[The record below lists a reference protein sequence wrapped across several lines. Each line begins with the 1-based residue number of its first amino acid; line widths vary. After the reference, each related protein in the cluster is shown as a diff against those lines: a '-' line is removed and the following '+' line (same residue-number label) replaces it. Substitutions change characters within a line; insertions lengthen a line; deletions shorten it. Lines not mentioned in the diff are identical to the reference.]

1 MLLSNKNISNMRSIC
16 ICIAVL
22 FFSFSF
28 SQKKE
33 LRQIKRLIGE
43 KFFQEAESVLN
54 SSKDLLLSGD
64 SKTDAQYYY
73 YATKIYTEIESF
85 VLATNSLEK
94 LMSINTSFYNSEM
107 KLDYKNLEEI
117 LVVALVNSAVAD
129 NSSKKWMDG
138 VDKLLLAYEMDKET
152 NIDYLYFAAS
162 GAVNAENFD
171 LALQYYL
178 SLKEK
183 NYTGIKDE
191 YFITNIQS
199 GVEEKVTETEY
210 KIYQSSK
217 EYMNP
222 RIGQTESRYPEIV
235 KNIALIY
242 VKKGEDDLAI
252 EAINEAR
259 SIQPDDLYLILNEAD
274 LYIRLSNNAKDDNL
288 RSQYRQKFKDIMTL
302 AVEKDPEN
310 GILYYNLGIIS
321 SEQGESADAKSYFEK
336 AIKFK
341 PDYVDSYVAI
351 VNILLEEQSV
361 IINDMDEIAMSNKR
375 SDIAKYDQL
384 KEDLNDVWR
393 KCIPYCEM
401 ALEYDPNDLEVLKLL
416 SQFYYKLDNIEGYKR
431 ISAKIEELT
440 N

>member
-1 MLLSNKNISNMRSIC
+1 MRTIF
-16 ICIAVL
+16 IYIAVL

-33 LRQIKRLIGE
+33 LRQIKRLIDE
-43 KFFQEAESVLN
+43 KFFQEAESTLKSN
-54 SSKDLLLSGD
+54 KDFLLSGD

-73 YATKIYTEIESF
+73 YATKIYTEIKSF
-85 VLATNSLEK
+85 KLAKNSLEE
-94 LMSINTSFYNSEM
+94 LMSINPSYYNAEM

-117 LVVALVNSAVAD
+117 LVVALVNAAVAD
-129 NSSKKWMDG
+129 NSSKKWMEG
-138 VDKLLLAYEMDKET
+138 VDKLLLAYEMDKDN

-171 LALQYYL
+171 LALEYYL
-178 SLKEK
+178 QLKEK

-191 YFITNIQS
+191 YFITNVES

-242 VKKGEDDLAI
+242 VKKGEDELAI

-274 LYIRLSNNAKDDNL
+274 LYIRLSNNASDDNL
-288 RSQYRQKFKDIMTL
+288 RSQYRLKFKEIMTL

-321 SEQGESADAKSYFEK
+321 SEQGESDDAKSYFEK
-336 AIKFK
+336 AIEFK
-341 PDYVDSYVAI
+341 PDYTDSYVAI
-351 VNILLEEQSV
+351 VNILLQEQTV
-361 IINDMDEIAMSNKR
+361 IIGEMDKIAMSNKR

-384 KEDLNDVWR
+384 KEDLNEVWR
-393 KCIPYCEM
+393 KCIPYCEK
-401 ALEYDPNDLEVLKLL
+401 ALQYDPNDLEVLKLL
-416 SQFYYKLDNIEGYKR
+416 SQFYYKLDNLDGYKE
-431 ISAKIEELT
+431 INSKIEQLS

>member
-1 MLLSNKNISNMRSIC
+1 M
-16 ICIAVL
+16 
-22 FFSFSF
+22 
-28 SQKKE
+28 
-33 LRQIKRLIGE
+33 
-43 KFFQEAESVLN
+43 
-54 SSKDLLLSGD
+54 SGD

-73 YATKIYTEIESF
+73 YATKIYTEIKSF
-85 VLATNSLEK
+85 KLAKNSLEE
-94 LMSINTSFYNSEM
+94 LMSINPSYYNAEM

-117 LVVALVNSAVAD
+117 LVVALVNAAVAD
-129 NSSKKWMDG
+129 NSSKKWMEG
-138 VDKLLLAYEMDKET
+138 VDKLLLAYDMDKEN

-171 LALQYYL
+171 LALEYYL
-178 SLKEK
+178 QLKEK

-191 YFITNIQS
+191 YFITNVES

-242 VKKGEDDLAI
+242 VKKGEDELAI

-274 LYIRLSNNAKDDNL
+274 LYIRLSNNASDDNL
-288 RSQYRQKFKDIMTL
+288 RSQYRLKFKEIMTL

-321 SEQGESADAKSYFEK
+321 SEQGESDDAKSYFEK
-336 AIKFK
+336 AIEFK
-341 PDYVDSYVAI
+341 PDYTDSYVAI
-351 VNILLEEQSV
+351 VNILLQEQTV
-361 IINDMDEIAMSNKR
+361 IIGEMDKIAMSNKR

-384 KEDLNDVWR
+384 KEDLNEVWR
-393 KCIPYCEM
+393 KCIPYCEK
-401 ALEYDPNDLEVLKLL
+401 ALEYDPNDVEVLKLL
-416 SQFYYKLDNIEGYKR
+416 SQFYYKLDNLDGYKE
-431 ISAKIEELT
+431 INAKIEQLS

>member
-1 MLLSNKNISNMRSIC
+1 MRTIF
-16 ICIAVL
+16 IYIAVL

-33 LRQIKRLIGE
+33 LRQIKRLIDE
-43 KFFQEAESVLN
+43 KFFQEAESTLKSN
-54 SSKDLLLSGD
+54 KDFLLSGD

-73 YATKIYTEIESF
+73 YATKIYTEIKSF
-85 VLATNSLEK
+85 KLAKNSLEE
-94 LMSINTSFYNSEM
+94 LMSINSSYYNAEM
-107 KLDYKNLEEI
+107 KLDYKSLEEV
-117 LVVALVNSAVAD
+117 LVVALVNAAVAD
-129 NSSKKWMDG
+129 NSSKKWMEG
-138 VDKLLLAYEMDKET
+138 VDKLLLAYEMDKDN

-171 LALQYYL
+171 LALEYYL
-178 SLKEK
+178 QLKEK

-191 YFITNIQS
+191 YFITNVES

-242 VKKGEDDLAI
+242 VKKGEDELAI

-274 LYIRLSNNAKDDNL
+274 LYIRLSNKASDDNL
-288 RSQYRQKFKDIMTL
+288 RSQYRLKFKEIMTL

-321 SEQGESADAKSYFEK
+321 SEQGESDDAKSYFEK
-336 AIKFK
+336 AIEFK
-341 PDYVDSYVAI
+341 PDYTDSYVAI
-351 VNILLEEQSV
+351 VNILLQEQTV
-361 IINDMDEIAMSNKR
+361 IIGEMDKIAMSNKR

-384 KEDLNDVWR
+384 KEDLNEVWR
-393 KCIPYCEM
+393 KCIPYCEK

-416 SQFYYKLDNIEGYKR
+416 SQFYYKLDNLDGYKE
-431 ISAKIEELT
+431 INAKIEQLS

>member
-1 MLLSNKNISNMRSIC
+1 MRSIF
-16 ICIAVL
+16 IYIAVL

-33 LRQIKRLIGE
+33 LRQIKRLIDE
-43 KFFQEAESVLN
+43 KFFQEAESTIELN
-54 SSKDLLLSGD
+54 KDLLLSGD

-73 YATKIYTEIESF
+73 YATKIYTEIKSF
-85 VLATNSLEK
+85 KLAKTSLEK
-94 LMSINTSFYNSEM
+94 LMSINSSNYNSEM

-117 LVVALVNSAVAD
+117 LVVALVNAAVAD
-129 NSSKKWMDG
+129 NSSKKWMEG
-138 VDKLLLAYEMDKET
+138 VDKLILAYEMDKEK

-171 LALQYYL
+171 LALEYYL
-178 SLKEK
+178 HLKEK

-191 YFITNIQS
+191 FFITNVES

-217 EYMNP
+217 DYMNP
-222 RIGQTESRYPEIV
+222 RVGQTESRYPEIV

-242 VKKGEDDLAI
+242 VKKGEDELAI

-274 LYIRLSNNAKDDNL
+274 LYIRLSNNASDDNL
-288 RSQYRQKFKDIMTL
+288 RSQYRLKFKQIMTL

-321 SEQGESADAKSYFEK
+321 SEQGESDDAKSYFEK
-336 AIKFK
+336 AIEFK
-341 PDYVDSYVAI
+341 PDYIDSYVAI
-351 VNILLEEQSV
+351 VNIILQEQTV
-361 IINDMDEIAMSNKR
+361 IIGEMDKIAMSNKR
-375 SDIAKYDQL
+375 SDIVKYDQL

-393 KCIPYCEM
+393 KCIPYCEK
-401 ALEYDPNDLEVLKLL
+401 ALEYDPNDVEVLKLL
-416 SQFYYKLDNIEGYKR
+416 SQFYYKLDNLDGYKE
-431 ISAKIEELT
+431 INAKIEQLSS
-440 N
+440 

>member
-1 MLLSNKNISNMRSIC
+1 MRSIF
-16 ICIAVL
+16 IYIAVL

-33 LRQIKRLIGE
+33 LRQIKRLIDE
-43 KFFQEAESVLN
+43 KFFQEAESILESN
-54 SSKDLLLSGD
+54 KDFLLSGD

-73 YATKIYTEIESF
+73 YATKIYTEIKSF
-85 VLATNSLEK
+85 ELAKNSLEE
-94 LMSINTSFYNSEM
+94 LMSINSSYYNAEM

-117 LVVALVNSAVAD
+117 LVVALVNAAVAD
-129 NSSKKWMDG
+129 NSSKKWMEG
-138 VDKLLLAYEMDKET
+138 VDKLLLAYEMDKD
-152 NIDYLYFAAS
+152 NNVDYLYFAAS

-171 LALQYYL
+171 LALEYYL
-178 SLKEK
+178 QLKEK

-191 YFITNIQS
+191 YFITNVES

-242 VKKGEDDLAI
+242 VKKGEDELAI

-274 LYIRLSNNAKDDNL
+274 LYIRLSNNASDDNL
-288 RSQYRQKFKDIMTL
+288 RSQYRFKFKEIMTL

-321 SEQGESADAKSYFEK
+321 SEQGESDDAKTYFEK
-336 AIKFK
+336 AIEFK
-341 PDYVDSYVAI
+341 PDYIDSYVAI
-351 VNILLEEQSV
+351 VNILLQEQTV
-361 IINDMDEIAMSNKR
+361 IIGEMDKIAMSNKR

-393 KCIPYCEM
+393 KCIPYCEK
-401 ALEYDPNDLEVLKLL
+401 ALEYDPNDIEVLKLL
-416 SQFYYKLDNIEGYKR
+416 SQFYYKLDNLDGYKE
-431 ISAKIEELT
+431 INAKIEQLS

>member
-1 MLLSNKNISNMRSIC
+1 MRSIF
-16 ICIAVL
+16 IYIAVL

-33 LRQIKRLIGE
+33 LRQIKRLIDE
-43 KFFQEAESVLN
+43 KFFQEAESILESN
-54 SSKDLLLSGD
+54 KDFLLSGD

-73 YATKIYTEIESF
+73 YATKIYTEIKSF
-85 VLATNSLEK
+85 KLAKNSLEE
-94 LMSINTSFYNSEM
+94 LMSINSSYYNAEM

-117 LVVALVNSAVAD
+117 LVVALVNAAVAD
-129 NSSKKWMDG
+129 NSSKKWMEG
-138 VDKLLLAYEMDKET
+138 VDKLLLAYEMDKD
-152 NIDYLYFAAS
+152 NNVDYLYFAAS

-171 LALQYYL
+171 LALEYYL
-178 SLKEK
+178 QLKEK

-191 YFITNIQS
+191 YFITNVES
-199 GVEEKVTETEY
+199 GIEEKVTETEY

-242 VKKGEDDLAI
+242 VKKGEDELAI

-274 LYIRLSNNAKDDNL
+274 LYIRLSNNASDDNL
-288 RSQYRQKFKDIMTL
+288 RSQYRFKFKEIMTL

-321 SEQGESADAKSYFEK
+321 SEQGESDDAKTYFEK
-336 AIKFK
+336 AIEFK
-341 PDYVDSYVAI
+341 PDYIDSYVAI
-351 VNILLEEQSV
+351 VNILLQEQTV
-361 IINDMDEIAMSNKR
+361 IIGEMDKIAMSNKR

-393 KCIPYCEM
+393 KCIPYCEK
-401 ALEYDPNDLEVLKLL
+401 ALEYDPNDIEVLKLL
-416 SQFYYKLDNIEGYKR
+416 SQFYYKLDNLVGYKE
-431 ISAKIEELT
+431 INAKIEQLS

>member
-1 MLLSNKNISNMRSIC
+1 MRSIY
-16 ICIAVL
+16 IYIAVL

-33 LRQIKRLIGE
+33 LRQIKRLIDE

-54 SSKDLLLSGD
+54 SNKDLLLSGD

-178 SLKEK
+178 LLKEK

-274 LYIRLSNNAKDDNL
+274 LYIRLSNNATDDNL
-288 RSQYRQKFKDIMTL
+288 RTQYRQKFKDIMTL

-351 VNILLEEQSV
+351 VNILLEEQS
-361 IINDMDEIAMSNKR
+361 IIISDMDEIAMSNKR
-375 SDIAKYDQL
+375 SDIVKYDQL

-416 SQFYYKLDNIEGYKR
+416 SQFYYKLDNIDGYKK
-431 ISAKIEELT
+431 INAKIEELS

>member
-1 MLLSNKNISNMRSIC
+1 MRTIF
-16 ICIAVL
+16 IYIAVL

-33 LRQIKRLIGE
+33 LRQIKRLIDE
-43 KFFQEAESVLN
+43 KFFQEAESTLKSN
-54 SSKDLLLSGD
+54 KDFLLSGD

-73 YATKIYTEIESF
+73 YATKIYTEIKSF
-85 VLATNSLEK
+85 KLAKNSLEE
-94 LMSINTSFYNSEM
+94 LISINPSYYNAEM

-117 LVVALVNSAVAD
+117 LVVALVNAAVAD
-129 NSSKKWMDG
+129 NSSKKWMEG
-138 VDKLLLAYEMDKET
+138 VDKLLLAYEMDKDN

-171 LALQYYL
+171 LALEYYL
-178 SLKEK
+178 QLKEK

-191 YFITNIQS
+191 YFITNVES

-217 EYMNP
+217 EYINP

-242 VKKGEDDLAI
+242 VKKGEDELAI

-274 LYIRLSNNAKDDNL
+274 LYIRLSNNASDDNL
-288 RSQYRQKFKDIMTL
+288 RSQYRLKFKEIMTL

-321 SEQGESADAKSYFEK
+321 SEQGESDDAKSYFEK
-336 AIKFK
+336 AIEFK
-341 PDYVDSYVAI
+341 PDYTDSYVAI
-351 VNILLEEQSV
+351 VNILLQEQTV
-361 IINDMDEIAMSNKR
+361 IIGEMDKIAMSNKR

-384 KEDLNDVWR
+384 KEDLNEVWR
-393 KCIPYCEM
+393 KCIPYCEK

-416 SQFYYKLDNIEGYKR
+416 SQFYYKLDNLDGYKE
-431 ISAKIEELT
+431 ISAKIEQLS

>member
-1 MLLSNKNISNMRSIC
+1 MRSIF
-16 ICIAVL
+16 IYIAVL

-33 LRQIKRLIGE
+33 LRQIKRLIDE
-43 KFFQEAESVLN
+43 KFFQEAESTIELN
-54 SSKDLLLSGD
+54 KDLLLSGD

-73 YATKIYTEIESF
+73 YATKIYTEIKSF
-85 VLATNSLEK
+85 KLAKTSLEK
-94 LMSINTSFYNSEM
+94 LMSINSSNYNSEM

-117 LVVALVNSAVAD
+117 LVVALVNAAVAD
-129 NSSKKWMDG
+129 NSSKKWMEG
-138 VDKLLLAYEMDKET
+138 VDKLILAYEMDKEK

-162 GAVNAENFD
+162 GAINAENFD
-171 LALQYYL
+171 LALEYYL
-178 SLKEK
+178 HLKEK

-191 YFITNIQS
+191 FFITNVES

-210 KIYQSSK
+210 NIYQSSK
-217 EYMNP
+217 DYMNP

-242 VKKGEDDLAI
+242 VKKGEDELAI

-274 LYIRLSNNAKDDNL
+274 LYIRLSNNASDDNL
-288 RSQYRQKFKDIMTL
+288 RSQYRLKFKQIMTL

-321 SEQGESADAKSYFEK
+321 SEQGESDDAKSYFEK
-336 AIKFK
+336 AIEFK
-341 PDYVDSYVAI
+341 PDYIDSYVAI
-351 VNILLEEQSV
+351 VNIILQEQTV
-361 IINDMDEIAMSNKR
+361 IIGEMDKIAMSNKR
-375 SDIAKYDQL
+375 SDIVKYDQL

-393 KCIPYCEM
+393 KCIPYCEK
-401 ALEYDPNDLEVLKLL
+401 ALEYDPNDVEVLKLL
-416 SQFYYKLDNIEGYKR
+416 SQFYYKLDNLDGYKE
-431 ISAKIEELT
+431 INAKIEQLSS
-440 N
+440 

>member
-1 MLLSNKNISNMRSIC
+1 MRTIF
-16 ICIAVL
+16 IYIAVL

-33 LRQIKRLIGE
+33 LRQIKRLIDE
-43 KFFQEAESVLN
+43 KFFQEAESTLKSN
-54 SSKDLLLSGD
+54 KDFLLSGD

-73 YATKIYTEIESF
+73 YATKIYTEIKSF
-85 VLATNSLEK
+85 KLAKNSLEE
-94 LMSINTSFYNSEM
+94 LMSINPSYYNAEM

-117 LVVALVNSAVAD
+117 LVVALVNAAVAD
-129 NSSKKWMDG
+129 NSSKKWMEG
-138 VDKLLLAYEMDKET
+138 VDKLLLAYEMDKDN

-171 LALQYYL
+171 LALEYYL
-178 SLKEK
+178 QLKEK

-191 YFITNIQS
+191 YFITNVES
-199 GVEEKVTETEY
+199 GIEEKVTETEY

-242 VKKGEDDLAI
+242 VKKGEDELAI

-274 LYIRLSNNAKDDNL
+274 LYIRLSNNASDDNL
-288 RSQYRQKFKDIMTL
+288 RSQYRLKFKEIMTL

-321 SEQGESADAKSYFEK
+321 SEQGESDDAKSYFEK
-336 AIKFK
+336 AIEFK
-341 PDYVDSYVAI
+341 PDYTDSYVAI
-351 VNILLEEQSV
+351 VNILLQEQTV
-361 IINDMDEIAMSNKR
+361 IIGEMDKIAMSNKR

-384 KEDLNDVWR
+384 KEDLNEVWR
-393 KCIPYCEM
+393 KCIPFCEK
-401 ALEYDPNDLEVLKLL
+401 ALEYDPNDVEVLKLL
-416 SQFYYKLDNIEGYKR
+416 SQFYYKLDNLDGYKE
-431 ISAKIEELT
+431 INAKIEQLS

>member
-1 MLLSNKNISNMRSIC
+1 
-16 ICIAVL
+16 
-22 FFSFSF
+22 
-28 SQKKE
+28 
-33 LRQIKRLIGE
+33 
-43 KFFQEAESVLN
+43 
-54 SSKDLLLSGD
+54 LSGD

-73 YATKIYTEIESF
+73 YATKIYTEIKSF
-85 VLATNSLEK
+85 KLAKNSLEK
-94 LMSINTSFYNSEM
+94 LMSINPSYYNAEM

-117 LVVALVNSAVAD
+117 LVVALVNAAVAD
-129 NSSKKWMDG
+129 NSSKKWMEG
-138 VDKLLLAYEMDKET
+138 VDKLLLAYEMDKDN

-171 LALQYYL
+171 LALEYYL
-178 SLKEK
+178 QLKEK

-191 YFITNIQS
+191 YFITNVES

-242 VKKGEDDLAI
+242 VKKGEDELAI

-274 LYIRLSNNAKDDNL
+274 LYIRLSNKASDDNL
-288 RSQYRQKFKDIMTL
+288 RSQYRLKFKEIMTL

-321 SEQGESADAKSYFEK
+321 SEQGESDDAKSYFEK
-336 AIKFK
+336 AIEFK
-341 PDYVDSYVAI
+341 PDYTDSYVAI
-351 VNILLEEQSV
+351 VNILLQEQTV
-361 IINDMDEIAMSNKR
+361 IIGEMDKIAMSNKR

-384 KEDLNDVWR
+384 KEDLNEVWR
-393 KCIPYCEM
+393 KCIPYCEK

-416 SQFYYKLDNIEGYKR
+416 SQFYYKLDNLDGYKE
-431 ISAKIEELT
+431 INAKIEQLS

>member
-1 MLLSNKNISNMRSIC
+1 MLLSNKNILNMRSIY
-16 ICIAVL
+16 ICIAFL

-33 LRQIKRLIGE
+33 LRQIKRLIDE

-54 SSKDLLLSGD
+54 SNTDLLLSGD

-138 VDKLLLAYEMDKET
+138 VDKLLLAYEMDKEA

-162 GAVNAENFD
+162 GAINAENFD

-178 SLKEK
+178 LLKEK
-183 NYTGIKDE
+183 SYTGIKDE
-191 YFITNIQS
+191 YFITNVQS

-274 LYIRLSNNAKDDNL
+274 LYIRMSNNAKDDNL

-336 AIKFK
+336 AIEFK

-351 VNILLEEQSV
+351 VNILLEEQS
-361 IINDMDEIAMSNKR
+361 IIISDMDEIAMSNKR

-384 KEDLNDVWR
+384 KENLNDVWR

-416 SQFYYKLDNIEGYKR
+416 SQFYYKLDNIDGYKQ
-431 ISAKIEELT
+431 INAKIEEIS

>member
-1 MLLSNKNISNMRSIC
+1 MRTIF
-16 ICIAVL
+16 IYIAVL
-22 FFSFSF
+22 FFNFSF

-33 LRQIKRLIGE
+33 LRQIKRLIDE
-43 KFFQEAESVLN
+43 KFFQEAESTLKSN
-54 SSKDLLLSGD
+54 KDFLLSGD

-73 YATKIYTEIESF
+73 YATKIYTEIKSF
-85 VLATNSLEK
+85 KLAKNSLEE
-94 LMSINTSFYNSEM
+94 LMSINPSYYNAEM

-117 LVVALVNSAVAD
+117 LVVALVNAAVAD
-129 NSSKKWMDG
+129 NSSKKWMEG
-138 VDKLLLAYEMDKET
+138 VDKLLLAYEMDKDN

-171 LALQYYL
+171 LALEYYL
-178 SLKEK
+178 QLKEK

-191 YFITNIQS
+191 YFITNVES

-242 VKKGEDDLAI
+242 VKKGEDELAI

-274 LYIRLSNNAKDDNL
+274 LYIRLSNNASDDNL
-288 RSQYRQKFKDIMTL
+288 RSQYRLKFKEIMTL

-321 SEQGESADAKSYFEK
+321 SEQGESDDAKSYFEK
-336 AIKFK
+336 AIEFK
-341 PDYVDSYVAI
+341 PDYTDSYVAI
-351 VNILLEEQSV
+351 VNILLQEQTV
-361 IINDMDEIAMSNKR
+361 IIGEMDKIAMSNKR
-375 SDIAKYDQL
+375 SDIAKYDHL
-384 KEDLNDVWR
+384 KEDLNEVWR
-393 KCIPYCEM
+393 KCIPYCEK

-416 SQFYYKLDNIEGYKR
+416 SQFYYKLDNLDGYKE
-431 ISAKIEELT
+431 ISAKIEQLS

>member
-1 MLLSNKNISNMRSIC
+1 MRSIF
-16 ICIAVL
+16 IYIAVL

-33 LRQIKRLIGE
+33 LRQIKRLIDE
-43 KFFQEAESVLN
+43 KFFQEAESTLKSN
-54 SSKDLLLSGD
+54 KDFLLSGD

-73 YATKIYTEIESF
+73 YATKIYTEIKSF
-85 VLATNSLEK
+85 KLAKNSLEK
-94 LMSINTSFYNSEM
+94 LMSINPSYYNAEM

-117 LVVALVNSAVAD
+117 LVVALVNAAVAD
-129 NSSKKWMDG
+129 NSSKKWMEG
-138 VDKLLLAYEMDKET
+138 VDKLLLAYEMDKDN

-171 LALQYYL
+171 LALEYYL
-178 SLKEK
+178 QLKEK

-191 YFITNIQS
+191 YFITNVES

-242 VKKGEDDLAI
+242 VKKGEDELAI

-274 LYIRLSNNAKDDNL
+274 LYIRLSNNASDDNL
-288 RSQYRQKFKDIMTL
+288 RSQYRLKFKEIMTL

-321 SEQGESADAKSYFEK
+321 SEQGESDDAKSYFEK
-336 AIKFK
+336 AIEFK
-341 PDYVDSYVAI
+341 PDYTDSYVAI
-351 VNILLEEQSV
+351 VNILLQEQTV
-361 IINDMDEIAMSNKR
+361 IIGEMDKIAMSNKR

-384 KEDLNDVWR
+384 KEDLNEVWR
-393 KCIPYCEM
+393 KCIPYCEK

-416 SQFYYKLDNIEGYKR
+416 SQFYYKLDNLDGYKE
-431 ISAKIEELT
+431 INAKIEQLS

>member
-1 MLLSNKNISNMRSIC
+1 MRTIF
-16 ICIAVL
+16 IYIAVL

-33 LRQIKRLIGE
+33 LRQIKRLIDE
-43 KFFQEAESVLN
+43 KFFQEAESTLKSN
-54 SSKDLLLSGD
+54 KDFLLSGD

-73 YATKIYTEIESF
+73 YATKIYTEIKSF
-85 VLATNSLEK
+85 KLAKNSLEE
-94 LMSINTSFYNSEM
+94 LMSINPSYYNAEM

-117 LVVALVNSAVAD
+117 LVVALVNAAVAD
-129 NSSKKWMDG
+129 NSSKEWMEG
-138 VDKLLLAYEMDKET
+138 VDKLLLAYEMDKDN

-171 LALQYYL
+171 LALEYYL
-178 SLKEK
+178 QLKEK

-191 YFITNIQS
+191 YFITNVES

-242 VKKGEDDLAI
+242 VKKGEDELAI

-274 LYIRLSNNAKDDNL
+274 LYIRLSNNASDDNL
-288 RSQYRQKFKDIMTL
+288 RSQYRLKFKEIMTL

-321 SEQGESADAKSYFEK
+321 SEQGESDDAKSYFKK
-336 AIKFK
+336 AIEFK
-341 PDYVDSYVAI
+341 PDYTDSYVAI
-351 VNILLEEQSV
+351 VNILLQEQTV
-361 IINDMDEIAMSNKR
+361 IIGEMDKIAMSNKR

-384 KEDLNDVWR
+384 KEDLNEVWR
-393 KCIPYCEM
+393 KCIPYCEK

-416 SQFYYKLDNIEGYKR
+416 SQFYYKLDNLDGYKE
-431 ISAKIEELT
+431 INAKIEQLS

>member
-1 MLLSNKNISNMRSIC
+1 MRSIY
-16 ICIAVL
+16 IYIAVL

-33 LRQIKRLIGE
+33 LRQIKRLIDE

-54 SSKDLLLSGD
+54 SNKDLLLSGD

-138 VDKLLLAYEMDKET
+138 VDKLLLAYEMDKEA

-310 GILYYNLGIIS
+310 GILYYNLSLIHI
-321 SEQGESADAKSYFEK
+321 
-336 AIKFK
+336 
-341 PDYVDSYVAI
+341 
-351 VNILLEEQSV
+351 
-361 IINDMDEIAMSNKR
+361 
-375 SDIAKYDQL
+375 
-384 KEDLNDVWR
+384 
-393 KCIPYCEM
+393 
-401 ALEYDPNDLEVLKLL
+401 
-416 SQFYYKLDNIEGYKR
+416 
-431 ISAKIEELT
+431 
-440 N
+440 

>member
-1 MLLSNKNISNMRSIC
+1 MRSIF
-16 ICIAVL
+16 IYIAVL

-33 LRQIKRLIGE
+33 LRQIKRLIDE
-43 KFFQEAESVLN
+43 KFFQEAESILESN
-54 SSKDLLLSGD
+54 KDFLLSGD

-73 YATKIYTEIESF
+73 YATKIYTEIKSF
-85 VLATNSLEK
+85 KLAKNSLEE
-94 LMSINTSFYNSEM
+94 LMSINSSYYNAEM

-117 LVVALVNSAVAD
+117 LVVALVNAAVAD
-129 NSSKKWMDG
+129 NSSKKWMEG
-138 VDKLLLAYEMDKET
+138 VDKLLLAYEMDKD
-152 NIDYLYFAAS
+152 NNVDYLYFAAS

-171 LALQYYL
+171 LALEYYL
-178 SLKEK
+178 QLKEK

-191 YFITNIQS
+191 YFITNVES
-199 GVEEKVTETEY
+199 GIEEKVTETEY

-242 VKKGEDDLAI
+242 VKKGEDELAI

-274 LYIRLSNNAKDDNL
+274 LYIRLSNNASDDNL
-288 RSQYRQKFKDIMTL
+288 RSQYRFKFKEIMTL

-321 SEQGESADAKSYFEK
+321 SEQGESDDAKTYFEK
-336 AIKFK
+336 AIEFK
-341 PDYVDSYVAI
+341 PDYIDSYVAI
-351 VNILLEEQSV
+351 VNILLQEQTV
-361 IINDMDEIAMSNKR
+361 IIGEMDKIAMSNKR

-393 KCIPYCEM
+393 KCIPYCEK
-401 ALEYDPNDLEVLKLL
+401 ALEYDPNDIEVLKLL
-416 SQFYYKLDNIEGYKR
+416 SQFYYKLDNLDGYKE
-431 ISAKIEELT
+431 INAKIEQLS

>member
-1 MLLSNKNISNMRSIC
+1 MRSIF
-16 ICIAVL
+16 IYIAVL

-33 LRQIKRLIGE
+33 LRQIKRLVDE
-43 KFFQEAESVLN
+43 KFFQEAESTLVAN
-54 SSKDLLLSGD
+54 KDFLLSGD

-73 YATKIYTEIESF
+73 YATKIYTEIKSF
-85 VLATNSLEK
+85 KLAKDSLEK
-94 LMSINTSFYNSEM
+94 LMSINPSYYNADI
-107 KLDYKNLEEI
+107 KLDYKNLEEV

-129 NSSKKWMDG
+129 NSSKKWMEG
-138 VDKLLLAYEMDKET
+138 VDKLLLAYEMDKDN

-171 LALQYYL
+171 LALEYYL
-178 SLKEK
+178 KLKEK
-183 NYTGIKDE
+183 NYTGVKDE
-191 YFITNIQS
+191 YFITNVES

-217 EYMNP
+217 DYMNP

-242 VKKGEDDLAI
+242 VKKGEDEMAI

-274 LYIRLSNNAKDDNL
+274 LYIRLSNKASDDNL
-288 RSQYRQKFKDIMTL
+288 RSQYRLKFKQIMTL

-321 SEQGESADAKSYFEK
+321 SEQGESDDAKSYFEK
-336 AIKFK
+336 AIEFK

-351 VNILLEEQSV
+351 VNILLQEQTV
-361 IINDMDEIAMSNKR
+361 IIGEMDKIAMSNKR

-384 KEDLNDVWR
+384 KEDLNEVWR
-393 KCIPYCEM
+393 KCVPYCEK
-401 ALEYDPNDLEVLKLL
+401 ALEYDPNDIEVLKLL
-416 SQFYYKLDNIEGYKR
+416 SQFYYKLDNLDGYKE
-431 ISAKIEELT
+431 INAKIELLS

>member
-85 VLATNSLEK
+85 VPATNSLKK
-94 LMSINTSFYNSEM
+94 LMSINASFYNSEM

-117 LVVALVNSAVAD
+117 LVVKLVNSAVAD
-129 NSSKKWMDG
+129 NSSKRWMDG
-138 VDKLLLAYEMDKET
+138 VNKLLLAYEMDKEA

-171 LALQYYL
+171 LALKYYL

-191 YFITNIQS
+191 YFITNVQS

-217 EYMNP
+217 EYINP
-222 RIGQTESRYPEIV
+222 RIGQTESRYAEIV

-274 LYIRLSNNAKDDNL
+274 LYIRLSNNTSDDNL
-288 RSQYRQKFKDIMTL
+288 RFQYRQKFKDIMTL
-302 AVEKDPEN
+302 AVKKDPEN

-321 SEQGESADAKSYFEK
+321 SEQGESADAKYYFEK
-336 AIKFK
+336 AIEFK

-351 VNILLEEQSV
+351 VNILLEEQS
-361 IINDMDEIAMSNKR
+361 IIISNMDKIAMSNKR

-401 ALEYDPNDLEVLKLL
+401 ALEYSPNDLEVLKLL
-416 SQFYYKLDNIEGYKR
+416 SQFYYKLDNIEGYKK
-431 ISAKIEELT
+431 ISAKIDELT

>member
-1 MLLSNKNISNMRSIC
+1 MLLKNKNILNMRSIY
-16 ICIAVL
+16 IYIAVL

-33 LRQIKRLIGE
+33 LRQIKRLIDE

-54 SSKDLLLSGD
+54 LNKDLLLSGD

-336 AIKFK
+336 AIEFK

-351 VNILLEEQSV
+351 VNILLEEQS
-361 IINDMDEIAMSNKR
+361 IIISDMDEIAMSNKR

-416 SQFYYKLDNIEGYKR
+416 SQFYYKLDNIDGYKK
-431 ISAKIEELT
+431 INAKIEELS

>member
-1 MLLSNKNISNMRSIC
+1 MRTIF
-16 ICIAVL
+16 IYIAVL

-33 LRQIKRLIGE
+33 LRQIKRLMDE
-43 KFFQEAESVLN
+43 KFFQEAESTLKSN
-54 SSKDLLLSGD
+54 KDFLLSGD

-73 YATKIYTEIESF
+73 YATKIYTEIKSF
-85 VLATNSLEK
+85 KLAKNSLEE
-94 LMSINTSFYNSEM
+94 LMSINPSYYNAEM

-117 LVVALVNSAVAD
+117 LVVALVNAAVAD
-129 NSSKKWMDG
+129 NSSKKWMEG
-138 VDKLLLAYEMDKET
+138 VDKLLLAYEMDKDN

-171 LALQYYL
+171 LALEYYL
-178 SLKEK
+178 QLKEK

-191 YFITNIQS
+191 YFITNVES

-242 VKKGEDDLAI
+242 VKKGEDELAI

-274 LYIRLSNNAKDDNL
+274 LYIRLSNNASDDNL
-288 RSQYRQKFKDIMTL
+288 RSQYRLKFKEIMTL

-321 SEQGESADAKSYFEK
+321 SEQGESDDAKSYFEK
-336 AIKFK
+336 AIEFK
-341 PDYVDSYVAI
+341 PDYTDSYVAI
-351 VNILLEEQSV
+351 VNILLQEQTV
-361 IINDMDEIAMSNKR
+361 IIGEMDKIAMSNKR

-384 KEDLNDVWR
+384 KEDLNEVWR
-393 KCIPYCEM
+393 KCIPYCEK

-416 SQFYYKLDNIEGYKR
+416 SQFYYKLDNLDGYKE
-431 ISAKIEELT
+431 INAKIEQLS

>member
-1 MLLSNKNISNMRSIC
+1 MKSIY
-16 ICIAVL
+16 IYIAVL
-22 FFSFSF
+22 FFSFSLA
-28 SQKKE
+28 QKKE
-33 LRQIKRLIGE
+33 LRQIKRLIDE
-43 KFFQEAESVLN
+43 KFFQEAESILESN
-54 SSKDLLLSGD
+54 KDFLLSGD

-73 YATKIYTEIESF
+73 YATKIYTEIKSF
-85 VLATNSLEK
+85 KLATNSLDK
-94 LMSINTSFYNSEM
+94 LLSINTSFYNSEM
-107 KLDYKNLEEI
+107 KLDYNNLEEI

-129 NSSKKWMDG
+129 NSSKKWMEG
-138 VDKLLLAYEMDKET
+138 VEKLLLAYEMDKQK

-171 LALQYYL
+171 LALEYYL

-191 YFITNIQS
+191 YFITNVQS
-199 GVEEKVTETEY
+199 GIEEKVTETEY

-217 EYMNP
+217 EYVNP
-222 RIGQTESRYPEIV
+222 RIGKTESRYPEIV

-252 EAINEAR
+252 DAINEAR

-274 LYIRLSNNAKDDNL
+274 LYIRLSNNATDDNL

-302 AVEKDPEN
+302 AVEKDPKN

-321 SEQGESADAKSYFEK
+321 SEQGESSDAKSYFEK
-336 AIKFK
+336 AIEFK

-351 VNILLEEQSV
+351 VNIILEQQS
-361 IINDMDEIAMSNKR
+361 IIIGEMDKIAMSNKK
-375 SDIAKYDQL
+375 SDIEKYDKL
-384 KEDLNDVWR
+384 KEELNDVWR
-393 KCIPYCEM
+393 KCIPYCEK
-401 ALEYDPNDLEVLKLL
+401 ALEYDPNDVEVLKLL
-416 SQFYYKLDNIEGYKR
+416 SQFYYKLDNIDGYKE
-431 ISAKIEELT
+431 INAKIEKLS

>member
-1 MLLSNKNISNMRSIC
+1 MRTIF
-16 ICIAVL
+16 IYIAVL

-33 LRQIKRLIGE
+33 LRQIKRLIDE
-43 KFFQEAESVLN
+43 KFFQEAESTLKSN
-54 SSKDLLLSGD
+54 KDFLLSGD

-73 YATKIYTEIESF
+73 YATKIYTEIKSF
-85 VLATNSLEK
+85 KLAKNSLEE
-94 LMSINTSFYNSEM
+94 LMSINPSYYNAEM

-117 LVVALVNSAVAD
+117 LVVALVNAAVAD
-129 NSSKKWMDG
+129 NSSKKWMEG
-138 VDKLLLAYEMDKET
+138 VDKLLLAYEMD
-152 NIDYLYFAAS
+152 NDNDIDDLYVAAS

-171 LALQYYL
+171 LALEYYL
-178 SLKEK
+178 QLKEK

-191 YFITNIQS
+191 YFITNVES

-235 KNIALIY
+235 KTSALIY
-242 VKKGEDDLAI
+242 VKKGEDELAI

-274 LYIRLSNNAKDDNL
+274 LYIRLSNNASDDNL
-288 RSQYRQKFKDIMTL
+288 RSQYRLKFKEIMTL

-321 SEQGESADAKSYFEK
+321 SEQGESDDAKSYFEK
-336 AIKFK
+336 AIEFK
-341 PDYVDSYVAI
+341 PDYTDSYVAI
-351 VNILLEEQSV
+351 VNILLQEQTV
-361 IINDMDEIAMSNKR
+361 IIGEMDKIAMSNKR

-384 KEDLNDVWR
+384 KEDLNEVWR
-393 KCIPYCEM
+393 KCIPYCEK

-416 SQFYYKLDNIEGYKR
+416 SQFYYKLDNLDGYKE
-431 ISAKIEELT
+431 INAKIEQLS

>member
-1 MLLSNKNISNMRSIC
+1 MRTIF
-16 ICIAVL
+16 IYIAVL

-33 LRQIKRLIGE
+33 LRQIKRLIDE
-43 KFFQEAESVLN
+43 KFFQEAESTLKSN
-54 SSKDLLLSGD
+54 KDFLLSGD

-73 YATKIYTEIESF
+73 YATKIYTEIKSF
-85 VLATNSLEK
+85 KLAKNSLEE
-94 LMSINTSFYNSEM
+94 LMSINPSYYNAEM

-117 LVVALVNSAVAD
+117 LVVALVNAAVAD
-129 NSSKKWMDG
+129 NSSKKWMEG
-138 VDKLLLAYEMDKET
+138 VDKLLLAYEMDKDN

-171 LALQYYL
+171 LALEFYL
-178 SLKEK
+178 QLKEK

-191 YFITNIQS
+191 YFITNVES

-242 VKKGEDDLAI
+242 VKKGEDELAI

-274 LYIRLSNNAKDDNL
+274 LYIRLSNNASDDNL
-288 RSQYRQKFKDIMTL
+288 RSQYRLKFKEIMTL

-321 SEQGESADAKSYFEK
+321 SEQGESDDAKSYFEK
-336 AIKFK
+336 AIEFK
-341 PDYVDSYVAI
+341 PDYTDSYVAI
-351 VNILLEEQSV
+351 VNILLQEQTV
-361 IINDMDEIAMSNKR
+361 IIGEMDKIAMSNKR

-384 KEDLNDVWR
+384 KEDLNEVWR
-393 KCIPYCEM
+393 KCIPYCEK

-416 SQFYYKLDNIEGYKR
+416 SQFYYKLDNLDGYKE
-431 ISAKIEELT
+431 INAKIEQLS

>member
-1 MLLSNKNISNMRSIC
+1 MRSIF
-16 ICIAVL
+16 IYIAVL

-33 LRQIKRLIGE
+33 LRQIKRLIDE
-43 KFFQEAESVLN
+43 KFFQEAESTLKSN
-54 SSKDLLLSGD
+54 KDFLLSGD

-73 YATKIYTEIESF
+73 YATKIYTEIKSF
-85 VLATNSLEK
+85 KLAKNSLGE
-94 LMSINTSFYNSEM
+94 LMSINPSYYNAEM

-117 LVVALVNSAVAD
+117 LVVALVNAAVAD
-129 NSSKKWMDG
+129 NSSKKWMEG
-138 VDKLLLAYEMDKET
+138 VDKLLLAYEMDKDN

-171 LALQYYL
+171 LALEYYL
-178 SLKEK
+178 QLKEK

-191 YFITNIQS
+191 YFITNVES
-199 GVEEKVTETEY
+199 GIEEKVTETEY

-242 VKKGEDDLAI
+242 VKKGEDELAI

-274 LYIRLSNNAKDDNL
+274 LYIRLSNNASDDNL
-288 RSQYRQKFKDIMTL
+288 RSQYRLKFKEIMTL

-321 SEQGESADAKSYFEK
+321 SEQGESDDAKSYFEK
-336 AIKFK
+336 AIEFK
-341 PDYVDSYVAI
+341 PDYTDSYVAI
-351 VNILLEEQSV
+351 VNILLQEQTV
-361 IINDMDEIAMSNKR
+361 IIGEMDKIAMSNKR

-384 KEDLNDVWR
+384 KEDLNEVWR
-393 KCIPYCEM
+393 KCIPYCEK

-416 SQFYYKLDNIEGYKR
+416 SQFYYKLDNLDGYKE
-431 ISAKIEELT
+431 INAKIEQLS

>member
-1 MLLSNKNISNMRSIC
+1 MLLRNKNILNMRSIY
-16 ICIAVL
+16 IYVAVL

-33 LRQIKRLIGE
+33 LRQIKRLIDE

-54 SSKDLLLSGD
+54 SNKDFLLSGD

-107 KLDYKNLEEI
+107 KLDYKNLEET

-129 NSSKKWMDG
+129 NSSNKWMDG
-138 VDKLLLAYEMDKET
+138 VDKLVLAYEMDKDA

-162 GAVNAENFD
+162 GAVNAEKFD

-274 LYIRLSNNAKDDNL
+274 LYIRLSNNATDDNL
-288 RSQYRQKFKDIMTL
+288 RSQYRLKFKDIMTL

-336 AIKFK
+336 AIEFK

-351 VNILLEEQSV
+351 VNILLEEQS
-361 IINDMDEIAMSNKR
+361 IIISDMDEIAMSNKR

-416 SQFYYKLDNIEGYKR
+416 SQFYYKLDNIDGYKK
-431 ISAKIEELT
+431 INAKIEELS

>member
-1 MLLSNKNISNMRSIC
+1 MRSIF
-16 ICIAVL
+16 IYIAVL

-33 LRQIKRLIGE
+33 LRQIKRLIDE
-43 KFFQEAESVLN
+43 KFFQEAESKLESN
-54 SSKDLLLSGD
+54 KDFLLSGD

-73 YATKIYTEIESF
+73 YATKIYTEIKSF
-85 VLATNSLEK
+85 KLAKNSLEE
-94 LMSINTSFYNSEM
+94 LMSINPSYYNAEM

-117 LVVALVNSAVAD
+117 LVVALVNAAVAD
-129 NSSKKWMDG
+129 NSSKKWMEG
-138 VDKLLLAYEMDKET
+138 VDKLLLAYEMDKDN

-171 LALQYYL
+171 LALEYYL
-178 SLKEK
+178 QLKEK

-191 YFITNIQS
+191 YFITNVES

-242 VKKGEDDLAI
+242 VKKGEDELAI

-274 LYIRLSNNAKDDNL
+274 LYIRLSNNASDDNL
-288 RSQYRQKFKDIMTL
+288 RSQYRLKFKEIMTL

-321 SEQGESADAKSYFEK
+321 SEQGESDDAKSYFEK
-336 AIKFK
+336 AIEFK
-341 PDYVDSYVAI
+341 PDYTDSYVAI
-351 VNILLEEQSV
+351 VNILLQEQTV
-361 IINDMDEIAMSNKR
+361 IIGEMDKIAMSNKR

-384 KEDLNDVWR
+384 KEDLNEVWR
-393 KCIPYCEM
+393 KCIPYCEK

-416 SQFYYKLDNIEGYKR
+416 SQFYYKLDNLDGYKE
-431 ISAKIEELT
+431 INAKIELLS

>member
-1 MLLSNKNISNMRSIC
+1 MRTIF
-16 ICIAVL
+16 IYIAVL

-33 LRQIKRLIGE
+33 LRQIKRLIDE
-43 KFFQEAESVLN
+43 KFFQEAESTLKSN
-54 SSKDLLLSGD
+54 KDFLLSGD

-73 YATKIYTEIESF
+73 YATKIYTEIKSF
-85 VLATNSLEK
+85 KLAKKSLEE
-94 LMSINTSFYNSEM
+94 LMSINPSYYNAEM

-117 LVVALVNSAVAD
+117 LVVALVNAAVAD
-129 NSSKKWMDG
+129 NSSKKWMEG
-138 VDKLLLAYEMDKET
+138 VDKLLLAYEMDKDN

-171 LALQYYL
+171 LALEYYL
-178 SLKEK
+178 QLKEK

-191 YFITNIQS
+191 YFITNVES

-242 VKKGEDDLAI
+242 VKKGEDELAI

-274 LYIRLSNNAKDDNL
+274 LYIRLSNNASDDNL
-288 RSQYRQKFKDIMTL
+288 RSQYRLKFKEIMTL

-321 SEQGESADAKSYFEK
+321 SEQGESDDAKSYFEK
-336 AIKFK
+336 AIEFK
-341 PDYVDSYVAI
+341 PDYTDSYVAI
-351 VNILLEEQSV
+351 VNILLQEQTV
-361 IINDMDEIAMSNKR
+361 IIGEMDKIAMSNKR

-384 KEDLNDVWR
+384 KEDLNEVWR
-393 KCIPYCEM
+393 KCIPYCEK
-401 ALEYDPNDLEVLKLL
+401 ALQYDPNDLEVLKLL
-416 SQFYYKLDNIEGYKR
+416 SQFYYKLDNLDGYKE
-431 ISAKIEELT
+431 INAKIEQLS

>member
-1 MLLSNKNISNMRSIC
+1 MRSIY
-16 ICIAVL
+16 IYIAVL

-33 LRQIKRLIGE
+33 LRQIKRLIDE

-54 SSKDLLLSGD
+54 SNKDFLLSGD

-107 KLDYKNLEEI
+107 KLDYQNLEEI

-199 GVEEKVTETEY
+199 GIEEKVTETEY

-242 VKKGEDDLAI
+242 VKKGEDDFAI

-274 LYIRLSNNAKDDNL
+274 LYIRLSNNATDDNL

-336 AIKFK
+336 AIEFK

-361 IINDMDEIAMSNKR
+361 IISDMDEIAMSNKR

-416 SQFYYKLDNIEGYKR
+416 SQFYYKLDNIDGYKK
-431 ISAKIEELT
+431 INAKIEELS

>member
-1 MLLSNKNISNMRSIC
+1 MRTIF
-16 ICIAVL
+16 IYIAVL

-33 LRQIKRLIGE
+33 LRQIKRLIDE
-43 KFFQEAESVLN
+43 KFFQEAESTLKSN
-54 SSKDLLLSGD
+54 KDFLLSGD

-73 YATKIYTEIESF
+73 YATKIYTEIKSF
-85 VLATNSLEK
+85 KLAKNSLEE
-94 LMSINTSFYNSEM
+94 LMSINPSYYNAEM

-117 LVVALVNSAVAD
+117 LVVALVNAAVAD
-129 NSSKKWMDG
+129 NSSKKWMEG
-138 VDKLLLAYEMDKET
+138 VDKLLLAYEMDKDN

-171 LALQYYL
+171 LALEYYL
-178 SLKEK
+178 QLKEK

-191 YFITNIQS
+191 YFITNVES

-242 VKKGEDDLAI
+242 VKKGEDELAI

-274 LYIRLSNNAKDDNL
+274 LYIRLSNKASDDNL
-288 RSQYRQKFKDIMTL
+288 RSQYRLKFKEIMTL

-321 SEQGESADAKSYFEK
+321 SEQGESDDAKSYFEK
-336 AIKFK
+336 AIEFK
-341 PDYVDSYVAI
+341 PDYTDSYVAI
-351 VNILLEEQSV
+351 VNILLQEQTV
-361 IINDMDEIAMSNKR
+361 IIGEMDKIAMSNKR

-384 KEDLNDVWR
+384 KEDLNEVWR
-393 KCIPYCEM
+393 KCIPYCEK

-416 SQFYYKLDNIEGYKR
+416 SQFYYKLDNLDGYKE
-431 ISAKIEELT
+431 INAKIEQLS

>member
-1 MLLSNKNISNMRSIC
+1 MKSIY
-16 ICIAVL
+16 IYIAVL
-22 FFSFSF
+22 FFCFSF

-33 LRQIKRLIGE
+33 LRQIKRLIDE
-43 KFFQEAESVLN
+43 KFFKEAESLLDSN
-54 SSKDLLLSGD
+54 KDFLLSGD
-64 SKTDAQYYY
+64 SKTDSQYYY
-73 YATKIYTEIESF
+73 YATKIYTETESF
-85 VLATNSLEK
+85 VLATSSLEK

-129 NSSKKWMDG
+129 NSSKKWMQG
-138 VDKLLLAYEMDKET
+138 VDKLLLAYDMNKET

-171 LALQYYL
+171 LALEYYL
-178 SLKEK
+178 TLKEK
-183 NYTGIKDE
+183 SYTGIIDE
-191 YFITNIQS
+191 YFITNVQS

-217 EYMNP
+217 EYINP

-274 LYIRLSNNAKDDNL
+274 LYIRLSNNATDDNL

-302 AVEKDPEN
+302 AVEKDPKN

-336 AIKFK
+336 AIEFK

-361 IINDMDEIAMSNKR
+361 IISDMDKIAMSNKR

-401 ALEYDPNDLEVLKLL
+401 ALEYDPNDVEVLKLL
-416 SQFYYKLDNIEGYKR
+416 SQFYYKLDNIDGYKK
-431 ISAKIEELT
+431 INAKIEELS

>member
-1 MLLSNKNISNMRSIC
+1 MRSIF
-16 ICIAVL
+16 IYIAVL

-33 LRQIKRLIGE
+33 LRQIKRLVDE
-43 KFFQEAESVLN
+43 KFFQEAESTLVAN
-54 SSKDLLLSGD
+54 KDFLLSGD

-73 YATKIYTEIESF
+73 YATKIYTEIKSF
-85 VLATNSLEK
+85 KLAKDSLEK
-94 LMSINTSFYNSEM
+94 LMSINPSYYNADI
-107 KLDYKNLEEI
+107 KLDYKNLEEV

-129 NSSKKWMDG
+129 NSSKKWMEG
-138 VDKLLLAYEMDKET
+138 VDKLLLAYEMDKDN

-171 LALQYYL
+171 LALEYYL
-178 SLKEK
+178 KLKEK
-183 NYTGIKDE
+183 NYTGVKDE
-191 YFITNIQS
+191 YFITNVES

-217 EYMNP
+217 DYMNP

-242 VKKGEDDLAI
+242 VKKGEDEMAI

-274 LYIRLSNNAKDDNL
+274 LYIRLSNKASDDNL
-288 RSQYRQKFKDIMTL
+288 RSQYRLKFKQIMTL

-321 SEQGESADAKSYFEK
+321 SEQGESDDAKSYFEK
-336 AIKFK
+336 AIEFK

-351 VNILLEEQSV
+351 VNILLQEQTV
-361 IINDMDEIAMSNKR
+361 IIGEMDKIAMSNKR

-384 KEDLNDVWR
+384 KEDLNEVWR
-393 KCIPYCEM
+393 KCIPYCEK
-401 ALEYDPNDLEVLKLL
+401 ALEYDPNDIEVLKLL
-416 SQFYYKLDNIEGYKR
+416 SQFYYKLDNLDGYKE
-431 ISAKIEELT
+431 INAKIELLS